1 MSARSAAWLAWS
13 VCAFSVALTLIYV
26 VLNLLTPP
34 IPMRELGLGYDVFFT
49 IGLLLYPT
57 VGALV
62 ASRRPHNPIGWIFC
76 GIGFLSAAQ
85 SFAVA
90 YGDYSL
96 VVRHGVG
103 VHAQHVPAA
112 IDFGALAG
120 VKIMAWLS
128 SWIGSDAI
136 GLIGVALLF
145 LLFPNGRLLSSSWRP
160 VMWTAVGAG
169 AALFVVDA
177 FIPGPLYTFPFIT
190 NPVGI
195 GGTVGHI
202 LGMLGNIGLVVL
214 LIALLASA
222 VSLILRLR
230 RAKGVERQQ
239 LKWFVYAATLAT
251 IGTVVSY
258 AGAYVFASDL
268 INAIGYWEG
277 QLAFAALPVFTGIA
291 ILRYR
296 LYDIDIIINR
306 TLVYGLL
313 TILLGAGYLATIMAL
328 QGIGNL
334 VFQVPFRALTGQ
346 NSALATVAATLA
358 MAALFNPLRR
368 RIQSFIDRS
377 FYRNKYDAAKTLEAF
392 STKLR
397 DETDLK
403 ALSDDL
409 VGVVRETMQPAHVS
423 LWLHPDP
430 ALKDKKKRAA
440 IREAGRDEQ

>member
-13 VCAFSVALTLIYV
+13 VCAVSVALTLLYV
-26 VLNLLTPP
+26 LLNLLTPP
-34 IPMRELGLGYDVFFT
+34 IPMRELGLGYAVFEI
-49 IGLLLYPT
+49 IGLLVYPT

-76 GIGFLSAAQ
+76 GIGFLNAAQ

-96 VVRHGVG
+96 VVRHG
-103 VHAQHVPAA
+103 
-112 IDFGALAG
+112 ALAG

-128 SWIGSDAI
+128 SWIGSDPV
-136 GLIGVALLF
+136 GLIGGALLF

-169 AALFVVDA
+169 ATFLVLYA
-177 FIPGPLYTFPFIT
+177 FTPGPLDTFPFIT

-202 LGMLGNIGLVVL
+202 LGMLDTIGLVVL
-214 LIALLASA
+214 LIAFLASA
-222 VSLILRLR
+222 VSLILRLL
-230 RAKGVERQQ
+230 RARGIERQQ

-251 IGTVVSY
+251 IGAVVAL
-258 AGAYVFASDL
+258 AGANVFASEL
-268 INAIGYWEG
+268 INVIGYWEG

-296 LYDIDIIINR
+296 LYDIDRIINR
-306 TLVYGLL
+306 TLVYGSLT
-313 TILLGAGYLATIMAL
+313 TILAVIYFGGVTVTQAL
-328 QGIGNL
+328 LRNL
-334 VFQVPFRALTGQ
+334 TSHERLPQLVV
-346 NSALATVAATLA
+346 VASTLVI
-358 MAALFNPLRR
+358 AALFNPLRR

-377 FYRNKYDAAKTLEAF
+377 FYRRKYDAAKTLEEF
-392 STKLR
+392 SLKLR

-423 LWLHPDP
+423 LWLSPETAP
-430 ALKDKKKRAA
+430 KGERA
-440 IREAGRDEQ
+440 E

>member
-1 MSARSAAWLAWS
+1 MSARSAALLAWS
-13 VCAFSVALTLIYV
+13 MCAFSVALTLIYV
-26 VLNLLTPP
+26 LLNLLTPR
-34 IPMRELGLGYDVFFT
+34 IPMREFPHWLLGYPVFFT
-49 IGLLLYPT
+49 IGLLVYPT

-76 GIGFLSAAQ
+76 GIGFLNAAQ

-103 VHAQHVPAA
+103 VHAQHVPPA

-169 AALFVVDA
+169 TTLFVVDA

-202 LGMLGNIGLVVL
+202 LGMLDTIGLVVL

-222 VSLILRLR
+222 VSLILRLL
-230 RAKGVERQQ
+230 RARGIERQQ
-239 LKWFVYAATLAT
+239 LKWFVYAATLTT
-251 IGTVVSY
+251 IGAVVAL
-258 AGAYVFASDL
+258 AGSYVFASDL

-306 TLVYGLL
+306 TLVYGSLT
-313 TILLGAGYLATIMAL
+313 TILAVIYFGGVTVTQAL
-328 QGIGNL
+328 LRNL
-334 VFQVPFRALTGQ
+334 TSHERLPQLVV
-346 NSALATVAATLA
+346 VASTLVI
-358 MAALFNPLRR
+358 AALFNPLRR

-377 FYRNKYDAAKTLEAF
+377 FYRRKYDAAKTLEEF
-392 STKLR
+392 SLKLR

-423 LWLHPDP
+423 LWLSPETAP
-430 ALKDKKKRAA
+430 KGERA
-440 IREAGRDEQ
+440 E

>member
-1 MSARSAAWLAWS
+1 
-13 VCAFSVALTLIYV
+13 
-26 VLNLLTPP
+26 
-34 IPMRELGLGYDVFFT
+34 VFYT
-49 IGLLLYPT
+49 IGLLVYPT

-76 GIGFLSAAQ
+76 GIGFLNAAQ

-136 GLIGVALLF
+136 GLIGGALLF

-160 VMWTAVGAG
+160 VMWMVLGAG
-169 AALFVVDA
+169 TTLFVVDA
-177 FIPGPLYTFPFIT
+177 FIPGPLYTFPSIT
-190 NPVGI
+190 NPVGV
-195 GGTVGHI
+195 GGAVGHI
-202 LGMLGNIGLVVL
+202 LGMLDSIGMVVL
-214 LIALLASA
+214 QIALLASA
-222 VSLILRLR
+222 VSLILRLL
-230 RAKGVERQQ
+230 RARGIERQQ

-296 LYDIDIIINR
+296 LYEIDLIINR
-306 TLVYGLL
+306 TLVYGSL
-313 TILLGAGYLATIMAL
+313 TLMFALVYFGGVTATQAL
-328 QGIGNL
+328 FT
-334 VFQVPFRALTGQ
+334 VLTGQ
-346 NSALATVAATLA
+346 EEQPQLAIVVSTLVI
-358 MAALFNPLRR
+358 AALFTPLRR

-377 FYRNKYDAAKTLEAF
+377 FFRNKYDTAKTLEAF

-397 DETDLK
+397 DETDLE

-409 VGVVRETMQPAHVS
+409 VGVVRETMEPAHVS
-423 LWLHPDP
+423 LWLRPETAQRGKQP
-430 ALKDKKKRAA
+430 
-440 IREAGRDEQ
+440 E

>member
-13 VCAFSVALTLIYV
+13 VCAVSVALTLLYV
-26 VLNLLTPP
+26 LLNLLTPP
-34 IPMRELGLGYDVFFT
+34 IPMRELGLGYAVFEI

-76 GIGFLSAAQ
+76 GIGFLYAAQ

-96 VVRHGVG
+96 VVRHG
-103 VHAQHVPAA
+103 
-112 IDFGALAG
+112 ALAG

-128 SWIGSDAI
+128 SWIGSDPV
-136 GLIGVALLF
+136 GLIGGALLF
-145 LLFPNGRLLSSSWRP
+145 LLFPHGRLLSSSWRP

-169 AALFVVDA
+169 ATLLVVYT
-177 FIPGPLYTFPFIT
+177 FTPGPLDTFPFIT

-251 IGTVVSY
+251 IGTVVSF
-258 AGAYVFASDL
+258 AGAYVFASEL
-268 INAIGYWEG
+268 INVIGYWEG
-277 QLAFAALPVFTGIA
+277 QLAFTALPVFTGIA

-306 TLVYGLL
+306 TLVYGSL
-313 TILLGAGYLATIMAL
+313 TAILAGIYFGGVTATQAL
-328 QGIGNL
+328 
-334 VFQVPFRALTGQ
+334 FHTLTGHEQ
-346 NSALATVAATLA
+346 LSQLVVVASTLVI
-358 MAALFNPLRR
+358 AALFNPLRR

-377 FYRNKYDAAKTLEAF
+377 FYRRKYDAAKTLEGF
-392 STKLR
+392 STQLR
-397 DETDLK
+397 NETNLE

-409 VGVVRETMQPAHVS
+409 VGVV
-423 LWLHPDP
+423 
-430 ALKDKKKRAA
+430 
-440 IREAGRDEQ
+440 

>member
-13 VCAFSVALTLIYV
+13 VCAFSVALTLIYAP
-26 VLNLLTPP
+26 LDLLTPP
-34 IPMRELGLGYDVFFT
+34 IPARELGLGYAVFST

-76 GIGFLSAAQ
+76 GIGFLNAAQ

-103 VHAQHVPAA
+103 AHAQHVPAG

-136 GLIGVALLF
+136 GLIGGVLLF

-202 LGMLGNIGLVVL
+202 LGMLDTIGLVVL

-222 VSLILRLR
+222 GSLILRLR

-251 IGTVVSY
+251 IGIVVSF

-268 INAIGYWEG
+268 INAIGFFEG
-277 QLAFAALPVFTGIA
+277 QLAVTALPVFTGIA

-296 LYDIDIIINR
+296 LYDIDRIINR
-306 TLVYGLL
+306 TLVYGSL
-313 TILLGAGYLATIMAL
+313 TLMLALVYFGGVTATQAL
-328 QGIGNL
+328 FT
-334 VFQVPFRALTGQ
+334 VLTGQ
-346 NSALATVAATLA
+346 EEQPQLAIVVSTLVI
-358 MAALFNPLRR
+358 AALFTPLRR

-377 FYRNKYDAAKTLEAF
+377 FYRNKYDAPKTLEAF

-397 DETDLK
+397 DETDLN

-430 ALKDKKKRAA
+430 A
-440 IREAGRDEQ
+440 

>member
-13 VCAFSVALTLIYV
+13 VCAFSVALTLLYV
-26 VLNLLTPP
+26 LLNLLTPR
-34 IPMRELGLGYDVFFT
+34 IPARELFLGFDVFYT

-76 GIGFLSAAQ
+76 GIGFLNAAQ

-103 VHAQHVPAA
+103 AHAQHVPAG

-160 VMWTAVGAG
+160 VMWMALGAG
-169 AALFVVDA
+169 ATLFVVDA
-177 FIPGPLYTFPFIT
+177 FIPGPLYTFPSIT

-195 GGTVGHI
+195 GGAVGDI
-202 LGMLGNIGLVVL
+202 LGMLDTIGLVVL

-222 VSLILRLR
+222 VSLILRLL
-230 RAKGVERQQ
+230 RARGIERQQ

-251 IGTVVSY
+251 IGGVVAY
-258 AGAYVFASDL
+258 AGANVFASDL

-296 LYDIDIIINR
+296 LYDIDRIINR
-306 TLVYGLL
+306 TLVYGSLT
-313 TILLGAGYLATIMAL
+313 TILAVIYFGGVTVTQAL
-328 QGIGNL
+328 LRNL
-334 VFQVPFRALTGQ
+334 TSHERLPQLVV
-346 NSALATVAATLA
+346 VASTLVI
-358 MAALFNPLRR
+358 AALFNPLRR

-377 FYRNKYDAAKTLEAF
+377 FYRRKYDAAKTLEEF
-392 STKLR
+392 SLKLR

-423 LWLHPDP
+423 LWLSPETAP
-430 ALKDKKKRAA
+430 KGERA
-440 IREAGRDEQ
+440 E

>member
-13 VCAFSVALTLIYV
+13 VCAFSVALTLLYV
-26 VLNLLTPP
+26 LLDLLTPR
-34 IPMRELGLGYDVFFT
+34 IPMREFPHWLLGYDVFFT
-49 IGLLLYPT
+49 IGLLVYPT

-76 GIGFLSAAQ
+76 GIGFLNAAQ

-128 SWIGSDAI
+128 SWIGSDPVA
-136 GLIGVALLF
+136 LIGGALLF

-169 AALFVVDA
+169 ATFLVVYT
-177 FIPGPLYTFPFIT
+177 FTPGPLDTFPFIT

-202 LGMLGNIGLVVL
+202 LGMLGNIGIVVL

-251 IGTVVSY
+251 IGAVVAL
-258 AGAYVFASDL
+258 AGANVFASEL
-268 INAIGYWEG
+268 INVIGYWEG
-277 QLAFAALPVFTGIA
+277 QLALAALPVFTGIA

-306 TLVYGLL
+306 TLVYGSLTALL
-313 TILLGAGYLATIMAL
+313 ALVYFGGVTATQAL
-328 QGIGNL
+328 
-334 VFQVPFRALTGQ
+334 FHTLTGHEQ
-346 NSALATVAATLA
+346 LSQLVVVASTLVI
-358 MAALFNPLRR
+358 AALFNPLRR

-377 FYRNKYDAAKTLEAF
+377 
-392 STKLR
+392 
-397 DETDLK
+397 
-403 ALSDDL
+403 
-409 VGVVRETMQPAHVS
+409 
-423 LWLHPDP
+423 
-430 ALKDKKKRAA
+430 
-440 IREAGRDEQ
+440 

>member
-13 VCAFSVALTLIYV
+13 VCAFSVALTLLYV
-26 VLNLLTPP
+26 LLNLLTPR
-34 IPMRELGLGYDVFFT
+34 IPMRELFLGFDVLYT

-85 SFAVA
+85 SFALS

-96 VVRHGVG
+96 VVWH
-103 VHAQHVPAA
+103 
-112 IDFGALAG
+112 GALAG
-120 VKIMAWLS
+120 AKTMAWLS
-128 SWIGSDAI
+128 SWISDPV
-136 GLIGVALLF
+136 GLIGAALLC

-160 VMWTAVGAG
+160 VMWMVLGAG
-169 AALFVVDA
+169 TTLFVVDA
-177 FIPGPLYTFPFIT
+177 FIPGPLYTFPSIT

-195 GGTVGHI
+195 GGAVGDI
-202 LGMLGNIGLVVL
+202 LGMLDTIGLVVL

-222 VSLILRLR
+222 VSLILRLL
-230 RAKGVERQQ
+230 RARGIERQQ
-239 LKWFVYAATLAT
+239 LKWFVYAATLTT
-251 IGTVVSY
+251 IGAVVAL
-258 AGAYVFASDL
+258 AGANVFASDL

-296 LYDIDIIINR
+296 LYDIDRIINR
-306 TLVYGLL
+306 TLVYGSLT
-313 TILLGAGYLATIMAL
+313 TILAVIYFGGVTVTQAL
-328 QGIGNL
+328 LRNL
-334 VFQVPFRALTGQ
+334 TSHERLPQLVV
-346 NSALATVAATLA
+346 VASTLVI
-358 MAALFNPLRR
+358 AALFNPLRR

-377 FYRNKYDAAKTLEAF
+377 FYRRKYDAAKTLEEF
-392 STKLR
+392 SLKLR

-423 LWLHPDP
+423 LWLSPETAP
-430 ALKDKKKRAA
+430 KGERA
-440 IREAGRDEQ
+440 E

>member
-13 VCAFSVALTLIYV
+13 VCAFSVALTLLYV
-26 VLNLLTPP
+26 LLNLLTPR
-34 IPMRELGLGYDVFFT
+34 IPARELFLGFDVFYT

-85 SFAVA
+85 SFALS

-96 VVRHGVG
+96 VVWH
-103 VHAQHVPAA
+103 
-112 IDFGALAG
+112 GALAG
-120 VKIMAWLS
+120 AKTMAWLS
-128 SWIGSDAI
+128 SWISDPV
-136 GLIGVALLF
+136 GLIGAALLC

-160 VMWTAVGAG
+160 VMWMVLGAG
-169 AALFVVDA
+169 TTLFVVDA
-177 FIPGPLYTFPFIT
+177 FIPGPLYTFPSIT

-195 GGTVGHI
+195 GGAVGDI
-202 LGMLGNIGLVVL
+202 LGMLDTIGLVVL

-222 VSLILRLR
+222 VSLILRLL
-230 RAKGVERQQ
+230 RARGIERQQ
-239 LKWFVYAATLAT
+239 LKWFVYAATLTT
-251 IGTVVSY
+251 IGAVVAL
-258 AGAYVFASDL
+258 AGANVFASDL

-296 LYDIDIIINR
+296 LYDIDRIINR
-306 TLVYGLL
+306 TLVYGSLT
-313 TILLGAGYLATIMAL
+313 TILAVIYFGGVTVTQAL
-328 QGIGNL
+328 LRNL
-334 VFQVPFRALTGQ
+334 TSHERLPQLVV
-346 NSALATVAATLA
+346 VASTLVI
-358 MAALFNPLRR
+358 AALFNPLRR

-377 FYRNKYDAAKTLEAF
+377 FYRRKYDAAKTLEEF
-392 STKLR
+392 SLKLR

-423 LWLHPDP
+423 LWLSPETAP
-430 ALKDKKKRAA
+430 KGERA
-440 IREAGRDEQ
+440 E

>member
-13 VCAFSVALTLIYV
+13 VCAFSVALTLLYV
-26 VLNLLTPP
+26 LLNLLTPP
-34 IPMRELGLGYDVFFT
+34 IPMRELGLGYAVFYT

-76 GIGFLSAAQ
+76 GIGFLYAAQ

-96 VVRHGVG
+96 VVRHG
-103 VHAQHVPAA
+103 
-112 IDFGALAG
+112 ALAG

-128 SWIGSDAI
+128 SWIGSDPVA
-136 GLIGVALLF
+136 LIGGALLF

-169 AALFVVDA
+169 ATLLVVYT
-177 FIPGPLYTFPFIT
+177 FTPGPLYTFPFIT

-214 LIALLASA
+214 LIVLLASA

-268 INAIGYWEG
+268 INVIGYWEG
-277 QLAFAALPVFTGIA
+277 QLAVAALPVFTGIA

-296 LYDIDIIINR
+296 LYDIDRIINR

-313 TILLGAGYLATIMAL
+313 TILLGAGYFATIMAL

-346 NSALATVAATLA
+346 NSALATIAATLA

-368 RIQSFIDRS
+368 RIQSFIDRR
-377 FYRNKYDAAKTLEAF
+377 FYRSKYDAAKTLEAL
-392 STKLR
+392 SAKLR
-397 DETDLK
+397 DETDLE

-409 VGVVRETMQPAHVS
+409 VRVVREMMQPAHVS

-430 ALKDKKKRAA
+430 ALKDKKKRAV
-440 IREAGRDEQ
+440 IRESGHRH

>member
-13 VCAFSVALTLIYV
+13 VCAFSVALTLLG
-26 VLNLLTPP
+26 VLLDLLTPP
-34 IPMRELGLGYDVFFT
+34 IPMRELGLGYAVFFT

-96 VVRHGVG
+96 VVRHG
-103 VHAQHVPAA
+103 
-112 IDFGALAG
+112 ALAG

-169 AALFVVDA
+169 TTLSVVDA
-177 FIPGPLYTFPFIT
+177 FIPGPLYTFPSIT

-195 GGTVGHI
+195 GGAVGDI
-202 LGMLGNIGLVVL
+202 LGKLDTIGLVVL

-222 VSLILRLR
+222 VSLILRLL
-230 RAKGVERQQ
+230 RARGIERQQ

-251 IGTVVSY
+251 IGTVVSF

-268 INAIGYWEG
+268 INAIGYWE
-277 QLAFAALPVFTGIA
+277 T
-291 ILRYR
+291 
-296 LYDIDIIINR
+296 
-306 TLVYGLL
+306 
-313 TILLGAGYLATIMAL
+313 
-328 QGIGNL
+328 
-334 VFQVPFRALTGQ
+334 
-346 NSALATVAATLA
+346 
-358 MAALFNPLRR
+358 
-368 RIQSFIDRS
+368 
-377 FYRNKYDAAKTLEAF
+377 
-392 STKLR
+392 
-397 DETDLK
+397 
-403 ALSDDL
+403 
-409 VGVVRETMQPAHVS
+409 
-423 LWLHPDP
+423 
-430 ALKDKKKRAA
+430 
-440 IREAGRDEQ
+440 

>member
-13 VCAFSVALTLIYV
+13 MCAFSVALTLLYV
-26 VLNLLTPP
+26 LLDLLTPR
-34 IPMRELGLGYDVFFT
+34 IPMREFPHWLLGYAVFYT
-49 IGLLLYPT
+49 IGLLVYPT

-85 SFAVA
+85 SFAVS

-96 VVRHGVG
+96 VVWH
-103 VHAQHVPAA
+103 
-112 IDFGALAG
+112 GALAG
-120 VKIMAWLS
+120 AKTMAWLS
-128 SWIGSDAI
+128 SWISDPV
-136 GLIGVALLF
+136 GLIGAALLC

-160 VMWTAVGAG
+160 VMWMVLGAG
-169 AALFVVDA
+169 TTLFVVDA
-177 FIPGPLYTFPFIT
+177 FIPGPLYTFPSIT

-195 GGTVGHI
+195 GGAVGDI
-202 LGMLGNIGLVVL
+202 LGMLDTIGLVVL

-222 VSLILRLR
+222 VSLILRLL
-230 RAKGVERQQ
+230 RARGIERQQ
-239 LKWFVYAATLAT
+239 LKWFVYAATLTT
-251 IGTVVSY
+251 IGAVVAL
-258 AGAYVFASDL
+258 AGANVFASDL

-296 LYDIDIIINR
+296 LYDIDRIINR
-306 TLVYGLL
+306 TLVYGSLT
-313 TILLGAGYLATIMAL
+313 TILAVIYFGGVTVTQAL
-328 QGIGNL
+328 LRNL
-334 VFQVPFRALTGQ
+334 TSHERLPQLVV
-346 NSALATVAATLA
+346 VASTLVI
-358 MAALFNPLRR
+358 AALFNPLRR

-377 FYRNKYDAAKTLEAF
+377 FYRRKYDAAKTLEEF
-392 STKLR
+392 SLKLR

-423 LWLHPDP
+423 LWLSPETAP
-430 ALKDKKKRAA
+430 KGERA
-440 IREAGRDEQ
+440 E

>member
-13 VCAFSVALTLIYV
+13 MCAFSVALTLLYV
-26 VLNLLTPP
+26 LLDLLTPP
-34 IPMRELGLGYDVFFT
+34 IPMREFPHWLLGYAVFYT
-49 IGLLLYPT
+49 IGLLVYPT

-85 SFAVA
+85 TFALS

-96 VVRHGVG
+96 AVWHGALVG
-103 VHAQHVPAA
+103 VKA
-112 IDFGALAG
+112 
-120 VKIMAWLS
+120 MAWLS
-128 SWIGSDAI
+128 SWISDPVN
-136 GLIGVALLF
+136 LIGGTLLC
-145 LLFPNGRLLSSSWRP
+145 LLFPNGRLLSSLWRP
-160 VMWTAVGAG
+160 VMWMVLGAG
-169 AALFVVDA
+169 TTLFVVDA
-177 FIPGPLYTFPFIT
+177 FIPGPLYTFPSIT

-195 GGTVGHI
+195 GGAVGDI
-202 LGMLGNIGLVVL
+202 LGMLDTIGLVVL

-222 VSLILRLR
+222 VSLILRLL
-230 RAKGVERQQ
+230 RARGIERQQ

-251 IGTVVSY
+251 IGTVVSF
-258 AGAYVFASDL
+258 AGAYVFASEL
-268 INAIGYWEG
+268 INVIGYWEG

-296 LYDIDIIINR
+296 LYDIDRIINR

-313 TILLGAGYLATIMAL
+313 TILLAAGYFATIMAL

-346 NSALATVAATLA
+346 NSALATVAATLT

-368 RIQSFIDRS
+368 HIKSFIDRS
-377 FYRNKYDAAKTLEAF
+377 FYRRKYDAAKTLEEF
-392 STKLR
+392 SLKLR

-403 ALSDDL
+403 ALSEDL

-423 LWLHPDP
+423 LWLSPETAP
-430 ALKDKKKRAA
+430 KGERA
-440 IREAGRDEQ
+440 E

>member
-34 IPMRELGLGYDVFFT
+34 IPMRELGLGYAVFDT
-49 IGLLLYPT
+49 IGLLVYPT

-96 VVRHGVG
+96 VV
-103 VHAQHVPAA
+103 QH
-112 IDFGALAG
+112 GALAG

-128 SWIGSDAI
+128 SWISDPVD
-136 GLIGVALLF
+136 LIGAALLF
-145 LLFPNGRLLSSSWRP
+145 LLFPNGRLLSSLWRP
-160 VMWTAVGAG
+160 VMWMALGAG
-169 AALFVVDA
+169 ATLFVVYA
-177 FIPGPLYTFPFIT
+177 FIPGPLYTFPSIT

-195 GGTVGHI
+195 GGAVGDI
-202 LGMLGNIGLVVL
+202 LGMLDTIGLVVL
-214 LIALLASA
+214 QIALLAWA
-222 VSLILRLR
+222 VSLILRLL
-230 RAKGVERQQ
+230 RARGIERQQ

-251 IGTVVSY
+251 IGSVVAY
-258 AGAYVFASDL
+258 AGAWVFASDL
-268 INAIGYWEG
+268 INAIGFFEG
-277 QLAFAALPVFTGIA
+277 QLAVTALPVFTGIA

-296 LYDIDIIINR
+296 LYDIDRIINR
-306 TLVYGLL
+306 TLVYGSL
-313 TILLGAGYLATIMAL
+313 TLMLALVYFGGVTATQAL
-328 QGIGNL
+328 FTVI
-334 VFQVPFRALTGQ
+334 TGQ
-346 NSALATVAATLA
+346 EEQPQLGIVVSTLII
-358 MAALFNPLRR
+358 AALFTPLRR

-397 DETDLK
+397 DETDLN

-423 LWLHPDP
+423 LWLHPDS
-430 ALKDKKKRAA
+430 ALKDKKKRAV
-440 IREAGRDEQ
+440 IRESGHRH

>member
-13 VCAFSVALTLIYV
+13 VCAFSVALTLLYV
-26 VLNLLTPP
+26 LLNLLTPP
-34 IPMRELGLGYDVFFT
+34 IPMRELGLGYAVFEI

-76 GIGFLSAAQ
+76 GIGFLYAAQ

-103 VHAQHVPAA
+103 VHVQHVPAA

-169 AALFVVDA
+169 ATFLVVYT
-177 FIPGPLYTFPFIT
+177 FTPGPLDTFPFIT

-268 INAIGYWEG
+268 INAIGYWES

-296 LYDIDIIINR
+296 LYDIDRIINR
-306 TLVYGLL
+306 TLVYGSL
-313 TILLGAGYLATIMAL
+313 TATLVAAYFAGVTATQA
-328 QGIGNL
+328 
-334 VFQVPFRALTGQ
+334 VFQTLTGKEQ
-346 NSALATVAATLA
+346 LPQLVVVASTL
-358 MAALFNPLRR
+358 MIAALFTPLRR
-368 RIQSFIDRS
+368 RIQALIDRR
-377 FYRNKYDAAKTLEAF
+377 FYRRKYDAAKTLEAF

-397 DETDLK
+397 NETDLD

-409 VGVVRETMQPAHVS
+409 QSVVRETMQPAHVS
-423 LWLHPDP
+423 LWLRP
-430 ALKDKKKRAA
+430 AGEPKAKSAKAHGLLDDSKSLRM
-440 IREAGRDEQ
+440 

>member
-13 VCAFSVALTLIYV
+13 VCAFSVALTLLYV
-26 VLNLLTPP
+26 LLNLLTPR
-34 IPMRELGLGYDVFFT
+34 IPMRELFLGFDVFYT

-62 ASRRPHNPIGWIFC
+62 ASRRPQNPIGWIFC

-85 SFAVA
+85 SFAVS

-96 VVRHGVG
+96 AVWH
-103 VHAQHVPAA
+103 
-112 IDFGALAG
+112 GALAG

-177 FIPGPLYTFPFIT
+177 FIPGPLYTFPSIT

-195 GGTVGHI
+195 GGAVGDI
-202 LGMLGNIGLVVL
+202 LGMLDTIGLVVL

-222 VSLILRLR
+222 VSLILRLL
-230 RAKGVERQQ
+230 RARGIERQQ
-239 LKWFVYAATLAT
+239 LKWFVYAATLTT
-251 IGTVVSY
+251 IGAVVAL
-258 AGAYVFASDL
+258 AGSYVFASDM
-268 INAIGYWEG
+268 INAIGYFEA
-277 QLAFAALPVFTGIA
+277 QLASTALPVFTGIA

-296 LYDIDIIINR
+296 LYEIDRIINR
-306 TLVYGLL
+306 TLVYGSLT
-313 TILLGAGYLATIMAL
+313 TILAVIYFGGVTVTQAL
-328 QGIGNL
+328 LRNL
-334 VFQVPFRALTGQ
+334 TSHERLPQLVV
-346 NSALATVAATLA
+346 VASTLVI
-358 MAALFNPLRR
+358 AALFNPLRR

-377 FYRNKYDAAKTLEAF
+377 FYRRKYDAAKTLEEF
-392 STKLR
+392 SLKLR

-423 LWLHPDP
+423 LWLSPETAP
-430 ALKDKKKRAA
+430 KGERA
-440 IREAGRDEQ
+440 E

>member
-13 VCAFSVALTLIYV
+13 VCAFSVALTLLYV
-26 VLNLLTPP
+26 LLNLLTPR
-34 IPMRELGLGYDVFFT
+34 IPARELSLGFDVFYT
-49 IGLLLYPT
+49 IGLLVYPT

-85 SFAVA
+85 SFAVS

-96 VVRHGVG
+96 VVWH
-103 VHAQHVPAA
+103 
-112 IDFGALAG
+112 GALAG
-120 VKIMAWLS
+120 VKTMAWLS
-128 SWIGSDAI
+128 SWISDPV
-136 GLIGVALLF
+136 GLIGAALLC

-160 VMWTAVGAG
+160 VMWMVLGAG
-169 AALFVVDA
+169 TTLFVVDA
-177 FIPGPLYTFPFIT
+177 FIPGPLYTFPSIT

-195 GGTVGHI
+195 GGAVGDI
-202 LGMLGNIGLVVL
+202 LGMLDTIGLVVL

-222 VSLILRLR
+222 VSLILRLL
-230 RAKGVERQQ
+230 RARGIERQQ

-251 IGTVVSY
+251 IGTVVAL
-258 AGAYVFASDL
+258 AGANVFASDL

-296 LYDIDIIINR
+296 LYDIDRIINR
-306 TLVYGLL
+306 TLVYGSLT
-313 TILLGAGYLATIMAL
+313 TILAVIYFGGVTVTQAL
-328 QGIGNL
+328 LRNL
-334 VFQVPFRALTGQ
+334 TSHERLPQLVV
-346 NSALATVAATLA
+346 VASTLVI
-358 MAALFNPLRR
+358 AALFNPLRR

-377 FYRNKYDAAKTLEAF
+377 FYRRKYDAAKTLEEF
-392 STKLR
+392 SLKLR

-423 LWLHPDP
+423 LWLSPETAP
-430 ALKDKKKRAA
+430 KGERA
-440 IREAGRDEQ
+440 E

>member
-13 VCAFSVALTLIYV
+13 VCAFSVALTLLDV
-26 VLNLLTPP
+26 LLNLLSPR
-34 IPMRELGLGYDVFFT
+34 IPMRELGLGYAVFEI

-76 GIGFLSAAQ
+76 GIGFLYAAQ

-96 VVRHGVG
+96 VVRHG
-103 VHAQHVPAA
+103 
-112 IDFGALAG
+112 ALAG

-128 SWIGSDAI
+128 SWIGSDPV
-136 GLIGVALLF
+136 GLIGGALLF

-169 AALFVVDA
+169 ATLLVVYT
-177 FIPGPLYTFPFIT
+177 FTPGPLDTFPFIT

-251 IGTVVSY
+251 IGTVVAF

-268 INAIGYWEG
+268 INAIGYWET
-277 QLAFAALPVFTGIA
+277 QLAVAALPVFTGLA

-296 LYDIDIIINR
+296 LYDIDHIINR
-306 TLVYGLL
+306 TLVYRLRVAYRDTGGHL
-313 TILLGAGYLATIMAL
+313 
-328 QGIGNL
+328 
-334 VFQVPFRALTGQ
+334 FRRGDGDPGSLPNAIRPR
-346 NSALATVAATLA
+346 AATATPRRGLYPRDRGPVQ
-358 MAALFNPLRR
+358 PL
-368 RIQSFIDRS
+368 
-377 FYRNKYDAAKTLEAF
+377 
-392 STKLR
+392 
-397 DETDLK
+397 ETTHP
-403 ALSDDL
+403 
-409 VGVVRETMQPAHVS
+409 G
-423 LWLHPDP
+423 LH
-430 ALKDKKKRAA
+430 
-440 IREAGRDEQ
+440 

>member
-13 VCAFSVALTLIYV
+13 VCAFSVALTLLYV
-26 VLNLLTPP
+26 LLNLLTPP
-34 IPMRELGLGYDVFFT
+34 IPMRELGLGYAVFEI

-76 GIGFLSAAQ
+76 GIGFLYAAQ

-128 SWIGSDAI
+128 SWIGSDPVA
-136 GLIGVALLF
+136 LIGGALLF

-169 AALFVVDA
+169 ATFLVVYT
-177 FIPGPLYTFPFIT
+177 FTPGPLDTFPFIT

-277 QLAFAALPVFTGIA
+277 QLAFTALPVFTGIA

-377 FYRNKYDAAKTLEAF
+377 FYRRKYDAAKTLEEF
-392 STKLR
+392 SLKLR

-423 LWLHPDP
+423 LWLSPETAP
-430 ALKDKKKRAA
+430 KGERA
-440 IREAGRDEQ
+440 E

>member
-1 MSARSAAWLAWS
+1 
-13 VCAFSVALTLIYV
+13 
-26 VLNLLTPP
+26 
-34 IPMRELGLGYDVFFT
+34 MREFPHWLLGYDVFFT
-49 IGLLLYPT
+49 IGLLVYPT

-76 GIGFLSAAQ
+76 GIGFLYAAQ

-128 SWIGSDAI
+128 SWIGSDPVA
-136 GLIGVALLF
+136 LIGGALLF

-169 AALFVVDA
+169 ATFLVVYT
-177 FIPGPLYTFPFIT
+177 FTPGPLDTFPFIT

-251 IGTVVSY
+251 IGTVVAF

-268 INAIGYWEG
+268 INAIGYWET
-277 QLAFAALPVFTGIA
+277 QLAVAALPVFTGLA

-296 LYDIDIIINR
+296 LYDIDHIINR

-313 TILLGAGYLATIMAL
+313 TILFNTVGSGLLRHHNGAPRDRQPSVPGSIPRLNRPELSTRNSSCHPGY
-328 QGIGNL
+328 GCL
-334 VFQVPFRALTGQ
+334 VQP
-346 NSALATVAATLA
+346 
-358 MAALFNPLRR
+358 
-368 RIQSFIDRS
+368 
-377 FYRNKYDAAKTLEAF
+377 LEAPYP
-392 STKLR
+392 
-397 DETDLK
+397 
-403 ALSDDL
+403 
-409 VGVVRETMQPAHVS
+409 VVHRPQLLQKEVRCQK
-423 LWLHPDP
+423 DP
-430 ALKDKKKRAA
+430 RRVLTEAA
-440 IREAGRDEQ
+440 RRN

>member
-1 MSARSAAWLAWS
+1 MIG
-13 VCAFSVALTLIYV
+13 VCVLRGSHTACALLH
-26 VLNLLTPP
+26 LLTPP
-34 IPMRELGLGYDVFFT
+34 IPARELGLGYAVFST
-49 IGLLLYPT
+49 IGLLVYPT

-76 GIGFLSAAQ
+76 GIGFLNAAQ

-96 VVRHGVG
+96 VVRHG
-103 VHAQHVPAA
+103 
-112 IDFGALAG
+112 ALAG

-128 SWIGSDAI
+128 SWISDPI
-136 GLIGVALLF
+136 GLIGGALLF
-145 LLFPNGRLLSSSWRP
+145 LLFPNGRLLSSLWRP

-169 AALFVVDA
+169 AALLVVGA
-177 FIPGPLYTFPFIT
+177 FTPGPLYTFPSIT

-202 LGMLGNIGLVVL
+202 LGMLDTIGLVVL

-222 VSLILRLR
+222 VSLILRLL
-230 RAKGVERQQ
+230 RARGIERQQ

-251 IGTVVSY
+251 IGAVVSY
-258 AGAYVFASDL
+258 AGAWVFASDL

-296 LYDIDIIINR
+296 LYDIDRIINR
-306 TLVYGLL
+306 TLVYGSLT
-313 TILLGAGYLATIMAL
+313 TILAVIYFGGVTVTQAL
-328 QGIGNL
+328 LRNL
-334 VFQVPFRALTGQ
+334 TSHERLPQLVV
-346 NSALATVAATLA
+346 VASTLVI
-358 MAALFNPLRR
+358 AALFNPLRR

-377 FYRNKYDAAKTLEAF
+377 FYRRKYDAAKTLEEF
-392 STKLR
+392 SMKLR
-397 DETDLK
+397 DETDLD
-403 ALSDDL
+403 ALSEDL
-409 VGVVRETMQPAHVS
+409 VRVVRQTMQPAHVS

-430 ALKDKKKRAA
+430 ALKDKNKRAA
-440 IREAGRDEQ
+440 IRESGHDK

>member
-1 MSARSAAWLAWS
+1 MSAPSAARLAWS
-13 VCAFSVALTLIYV
+13 VCALSVALTLLYV
-26 VLNLLTPP
+26 LLNLLTPP
-34 IPMRELGLGYDVFFT
+34 IPMREFPHWFLGYAVFET

-62 ASRRPHNPIGWIFC
+62 ASRRPQNPIGWIFC

-96 VVRHGVG
+96 VV
-103 VHAQHVPAA
+103 QH
-112 IDFGALAG
+112 GALAG

-128 SWIGSDAI
+128 SWISDPVD
-136 GLIGVALLF
+136 LIGAALLC
-145 LLFPNGRLLSSSWRP
+145 LLFPNGRLLSSLWRP
-160 VMWTAVGAG
+160 VMWTVVGAG
-169 AALFVVDA
+169 TTLFVVDA
-177 FIPGPLYTFPFIT
+177 FIPGPLYTFPSIT

-195 GGTVGHI
+195 GGAVGDI
-202 LGMLGNIGLVVL
+202 LGMLDTIGLVVL
-214 LIALLASA
+214 QIAFLASA
-222 VSLILRLR
+222 VSLILRLL
-230 RAKGVERQQ
+230 RARGIERQQ
-239 LKWFVYAATLAT
+239 LKWFVYAATLTT
-251 IGTVVSY
+251 IGSVVAL

-268 INAIGYWEG
+268 INAIGYWEA

-296 LYDIDIIINR
+296 LYDIDHIINR

-313 TILLGAGYLATIMAL
+313 TILLAAGYFATIMAL

-368 RIQSFIDRS
+368 RIQSFIDRR
-377 FYRNKYDAAKTLEAF
+377 FYRSKYDAAKTLEAL
-392 STKLR
+392 SAKLR
-397 DETDLK
+397 DETDLN

-409 VGVVRETMQPAHVS
+409 VRVVREMMQPAHVS

-430 ALKDKKKRAA
+430 ALKDKKKRTV
-440 IREAGRDEQ
+440 IRESGHRH

>member
-13 VCAFSVALTLIYV
+13 VCAFSVALTLLYA
-26 VLNLLTPP
+26 LLKFLTPP
-34 IPMRELGLGYDVFFT
+34 IPARELGLGYAVFFT

-57 VGALV
+57 VGALI

-76 GIGFLSAAQ
+76 GIGFLGAAQ

-96 VVRHGVG
+96 VVRHG
-103 VHAQHVPAA
+103 
-112 IDFGALAG
+112 ALAG

-128 SWIGSDAI
+128 SWISDPVD
-136 GLIGVALLF
+136 LIGAALLF
-145 LLFPNGRLLSSSWRP
+145 LLFPNGRLLSSLWRP
-160 VMWTAVGAG
+160 VMWMALGAG
-169 AALFVVDA
+169 ATLFVVDA
-177 FIPGPLYTFPFIT
+177 FIPGPLYTFPSIT

-195 GGTVGHI
+195 GGAVGDI
-202 LGMLGNIGLVVL
+202 LGMLDTIGLVVL

-222 VSLILRLR
+222 VSLILRLL
-230 RAKGVERQQ
+230 RARGIERQQ

-251 IGTVVSY
+251 IGVVVSY

-268 INAIGYWEG
+268 INAIGFGEG
-277 QLAFAALPVFTGIA
+277 QLAVTALPVFTGIA

-296 LYDIDIIINR
+296 LYDIDRIINR

-328 QGIGNL
+328 EGIGNL

-377 FYRNKYDAAKTLEAF
+377 FYRRKYDAAKTLEEF
-392 STKLR
+392 SLKLR

-423 LWLHPDP
+423 LWLSPETAP
-430 ALKDKKKRAA
+430 KGERA
-440 IREAGRDEQ
+440 E

>member
-13 VCAFSVALTLIYV
+13 VCAFSVALTLIYAP
-26 VLNLLTPP
+26 LDLLTPP
-34 IPMRELGLGYDVFFT
+34 IPARELGLGYAVFST
-49 IGLLLYPT
+49 IGLLVYPT

-76 GIGFLSAAQ
+76 GIGFLNAAQ

-96 VVRHGVG
+96 VVRHG
-103 VHAQHVPAA
+103 
-112 IDFGALAG
+112 ALAG

-128 SWIGSDAI
+128 SWISDPI
-136 GLIGVALLF
+136 GLIGGALLF
-145 LLFPNGRLLSSSWRP
+145 LLFPNGRLLSNLWRP

-169 AALFVVDA
+169 ATLLVVGA
-177 FIPGPLYTFPFIT
+177 FTPGPLYTFPSIT

-251 IGTVVSY
+251 IGTVVSF
-258 AGAYVFASDL
+258 AGAYVFASEL
-268 INAIGYWEG
+268 INVIGYWEG
-277 QLAFAALPVFTGIA
+277 QLAFTALPVFTGIA

-334 VFQVPFRALTGQ
+334 VFQLPFRALTGQ

-377 FYRNKYDAAKTLEAF
+377 FYRRKYDAAKTLEEF
-392 STKLR
+392 SLKLR

-423 LWLHPDP
+423 FWLSPETAP
-430 ALKDKKKRAA
+430 KGERA
-440 IREAGRDEQ
+440 E

>member
-13 VCAFSVALTLIYV
+13 VCAFSVALTLLYV
-26 VLNLLTPP
+26 LLNLLTPR
-34 IPMRELGLGYDVFFT
+34 IPARELFLGFDVFYT

-76 GIGFLSAAQ
+76 GIGFLGAAQ
-85 SFAVA
+85 TFALS

-96 VVRHGVG
+96 AVWHGALVG
-103 VHAQHVPAA
+103 VKA
-112 IDFGALAG
+112 
-120 VKIMAWLS
+120 MAWLS
-128 SWIGSDAI
+128 SWISDPVN
-136 GLIGVALLF
+136 LIGGTLLC
-145 LLFPNGRLLSSSWRP
+145 LLFPNGRLLSSLWRP
-160 VMWTAVGAG
+160 VMWMTLGAG
-169 AALFVVDA
+169 ATLFVVYA
-177 FIPGPLYTFPFIT
+177 FIPGPLYTFPSIT

-195 GGTVGHI
+195 GGAVGDI
-202 LGMLGNIGLVVL
+202 LGMLDTIGLVVL
-214 LIALLASA
+214 QIALLASA
-222 VSLILRLR
+222 VSLILRLL
-230 RAKGVERQQ
+230 RARGVERQQ
-239 LKWFVYAATLAT
+239 LKWFVYAATLTT

-296 LYDIDIIINR
+296 LYDIDHIINR
-306 TLVYGLL
+306 TLVYGALTALL
-313 TILLGAGYLATIMAL
+313 AGGYVATIMAL
-328 QGIGNL
+328 QGIGSL
-334 VFQVPFRALTGQ
+334 VFQAPFRAFQGQ
-346 NSALATVAATLA
+346 ESALATVAATLA

-397 DETDLK
+397 DETDLN

-430 ALKDKKKRAA
+430 ALKDKQKRAA